1 MPKTILML
9 AAAPDGQ
16 QLLDLDKEARN
27 VREAL
32 KLSRNRDSFRLEH
45 RVAVRWKDMC
55 REMEELKPAIVHFLG
70 HGDGEKGLLFE
81 EEDGTVDLVS
91 ADRLKRLFELFSQVE
106 CVVLNACYSAVQAK
120 AIHGHVPCV
129 IGMSLSIGDRA
140 ARDFAEGFYD
150 GLGSGQGY
158 RDAFKVGLVRIAN
171 EVEVWTPEL
180 LWRDQVRVLDLE
192 PPGSRMPIDSQ
203 FYIERPTAEADAFRS
218 VMQAGG
224 LVRIKAPHEYG
235 KSSLMA
241 RVVDHAE
248 AGGTRAVSINLRE
261 IDREFLGGLDPFL
274 KHFCVQVTRKLKFE
288 NRVSDYWDCGLG
300 SKGNCVEYFEDYLLP
315 QVVGTLV
322 LELDEM
328 DVLFEGNSTSL
339 RDGKPDRAWA
349 IDFLSMLRAWFEKG
363 RTNDQWRKLRLVLV
377 HVKDID
383 QETLQQSQ
391 SPFNVGTEIRLSEFD
406 EAQVIE
412 LARLHG
418 LGREVAI
425 GLRNFVGGHPQLVRL
440 GLYAIARGE
449 LSLEGLIAD
458 GATEA
463 GLYGQQLRR
472 LRSAVERDERVK
484 SALRRVLA
492 SELGAAIDPAA
503 SSLLRSLGIVR
514 AYRNEVQVTCELY
527 RQYFL
532 EVWS

>member
-1 MPKTILML
+1 MSKTILML
-9 AAAPDGQ
+9 AAAPDGE

-27 VREAL
+27 VRESL
-32 KLSRNRDSFRLEH
+32 KLSRDRDSFRLEH

-55 REMEELKPAIVHFLG
+55 REMEELKPSIVHFLG
-70 HGDGEKGLLFE
+70 HGDGKKGLLFE
-81 EEDGTVDLVS
+81 EEDGTAHLIS
-91 ADRLKRLFELFSQVE
+91 ADSLKRLFEQFKQVE

-120 AIHGHVPCV
+120 AIHRHVPCV

-171 EVEVWTPEL
+171 DVEVWTPEL
-180 LWRDQVRVLDLE
+180 LWREPVRAGVELE
-192 PPGSRMPIDSQ
+192 PPGSRMPIESR
-203 FYIERPTAEADAFRS
+203 FYVERPRAEEDACRE
-218 VMQAGG
+218 VMKEGG
-224 LVRIKAPHEYG
+224 LIRIKAPHEYG

-241 RVVDHAE
+241 RVVAHAAE
-248 AGGTRAVSINLRE
+248 AGAKTVSINLRE
-261 IDREFLGGLDPFL
+261 IDREFLDGLNPFL
-274 KHFCVQVTRKLKFE
+274 RHFCAQVTRKLRVE
-288 NRVSDYWDCGLG
+288 NRLGDYWDSGLG
-300 SKGNCVEYFEDYLLP
+300 SKGDCGEYFEDYLLP
-315 QVVGTLV
+315 QVAGTLV
-322 LELDEM
+322 LELDET
-328 DVLFEGNSTSL
+328 DVLFEGN
-339 RDGKPDRAWA
+339 GDRAWA
-349 IDFLSMLRAWFEKG
+349 IDFFSMLRAWFEKG

-383 QETLQQSQ
+383 QETIQQEQ
-391 SPFNVGTEIRLSEFD
+391 SPFNVGTEIQLVEFS

-418 LGREVAI
+418 LGRDVAI
-425 GLRNFVGGHPQLVRL
+425 ALHRFVGGHPQLVRL
-440 GLYAIARGE
+440 GLYGIARGE
-449 LSLEGLIAD
+449 WSLDTLLVD

-484 SALRRVLA
+484 SELRRVLT
-492 SELGAAIDPAA
+492 SEAGAAIDPAA
-503 SSLLRSLGIVR
+503 SSLLRSLGIGE
-514 AYRNEVQVTCELY
+514 ACRNNVQVTCELY

-532 EVWS
+532 SLWS